1 MPTLK
6 APTAATV
13 ALAACFS
20 LSACQ
25 SAFVQADI
33 INHTGGPV
41 QIVEVDYPDA
51 SFGTQQ
57 IAPGDTYQY
66 RFKILD
72 SGPVKIS
79 FTGPGHKTWTAT
91 GPSVHQ
97 GQHGKLVITLD
108 RGGKVDWAPVLS
120 ESHK

>member
-1 MPTLK
+1 MPLRATIALTATL
-6 APTAATV
+6 V
-13 ALAACFS
+13 ACLS
-20 LSACQ
+20 LSACR

-33 INHTGGPV
+33 VNHTGGTV
-41 QIVEVDYPDA
+41 QLIEVDYPDA

-57 IAPGDTYQY
+57 IASGATYQY

-79 FTGPGHKTWTAT
+79 YAGSDNKTWTAI

-97 GQHGKLVITLD
+97 GQEGTLVITLD
-108 RGGKVDWAPVLS
+108 QNGKVDWAPELS
-120 ESHK
+120 DRR

>member
-1 MPTLK
+1 MPLRTSLAIATTL
-6 APTAATV
+6 
-13 ALAACFS
+13 LACLS
-20 LSACQ
+20 LSACR

-41 QIVEVDYPDA
+41 QLIEVDYPDA

-57 IAPGDTYQY
+57 IAPGAIYQY

-79 FTGPGHKTWTAT
+79 FTGPDYKTWTAT
-91 GPSVHQ
+91 GPSVHL
-97 GQHGKLVITLD
+97 GQQGKLVITLD
-108 RGGKVDWAPVLS
+108 RGGKVDWAPALS
-120 ESHK
+120 ETHK